1 MKPTVLLYNLEDE
14 KGSKI
19 RVACMYHKL
28 KLRPVQPEEYGQTLE
43 ALLGLVPAAEPAP
56 EAAPIADEM
65 LVFCGLNGAQLN
77 AFLQT
82 LRSQKLGVALKAVLT
97 ETNRKWNSNALH
109 AELLEEHAAMK
120 KRMSAHE

>member
-1 MKPTVLLYNLEDE
+1 MKPTVLLYNLDGE

-43 ALLGLVPAAEPAP
+43 TLLGLSPATEPAA
-56 EAAPIADEM
+56 EAAPITDEM
-65 LVFCGLNGAQLN
+65 LVFCGVDGQQLN

-97 ETNRKWNSNALH
+97 ETNRSWSSNALH
-109 AELLEEHAAMK
+109 AELLEEHAAMQRRLAERK
-120 KRMSAHE
+120 